1 MSVPAAPQGSDSE
14 DSNER
19 PDWACQL
26 HQEPSEGHFWKQA
39 DEGWRTCEA
48 CLVKVRDVIK
58 DIRRLYSKLDVT
70 PGAMQET
77 GSRGAP
83 GFGSKP
89 GASLHVVSMRDKR
102 SVSYEVGVDTVA
114 YENWRYDPD
123 GWVIKE
129 LPLGVQGPEARGVYT
144 TKREGWKARDG
155 KVHSEQARPP
165 RSVPKVL
172 ESLAQMIAEAWGREF
187 PTGTVDQLC
196 HWLDV
201 SMDYVT
207 KQGWCADVDEE
218 LRQLRAQL
226 RPVSGEGRKNKIL
239 ECPNIVDE
247 DDHTRV
253 CGANLY
259 EPNRNGVIKCHAC
272 KREWSR
278 DKWEGHGPDYLRPP
292 GHLSL
297 LATDTR
303 QQRIA

>member
-1 MSVPAAPQGSDSE
+1 MTVPHSDSLV
-14 DSNER
+14 R
-19 PDWACQL
+19 PDWVCLL
-26 HQEPSEGHFWKQA
+26 HQDPSEGHSWRQA
-39 DEGWRTCEA
+39 DEGYRTCED
-48 CLVKVRDVIK
+48 CLIKVRAVIT
-58 DIRRLYSKLDVT
+58 DIRRLYGKLDAT
-70 PGAMQET
+70 PGAMQEA

-89 GASLHVVSMRDKR
+89 GASLHIVSMRDGR
-102 SVSYEVGVDTVA
+102 SKSYEIGHDTIT
-114 YENWRYDPD
+114 YENWKYDHE
-123 GWVIKE
+123 GWVEKP
-129 LPLGVQGPEARGVYT
+129 LPLGVEGPLAIGSYT

-165 RSVPKVL
+165 RSVPKT
-172 ESLAQMIAEAWGREF
+172 LASMGQMIAEEWGHEP

-201 SMDYVT
+201 AMDFVT
-207 KQGWCADVDEE
+207 KMDWCADVDEE
-218 LRQLRAQL
+218 LRALRAQL
-226 RPVSGEGRKNKIL
+226 RPVGGEGRKNKIL
-239 ECPNIVDE
+239 ACPNVVDE

-259 EPNRNGVIKCHAC
+259 EPNRQGVIKCHAC

-278 DKWEGHGPDYLRPP
+278 DKWEGNGPEFLRKP

-297 LATDTR
+297 IATDTR